1 MVGVWLDFD
10 TSIIQPWPST
20 NKPHL
25 GPLEGAATGTL
36 ADSATLHRP
45 KCRVAGASDFYRH
58 NVARAPGGILISEG
72 DPWDAFEEG
81 CRSLNDE
88 FFEAMETRDR
98 KTPQVRDFKA
108 GLS

>member
-45 KCRVAGASDFYRH
+45 KCRFAGASDFYRR
-58 NVARAPGGILISEG
+58 NVARAIIKNLRIER
-72 DPWDAFEEG
+72 E
-81 CRSLNDE
+81 
-88 FFEAMETRDR
+88 
-98 KTPQVRDFKA
+98 Q
-108 GLS
+108 